1 MRMKVVNNKTDKKIF
16 QTASRKHP
24 RNVTISNTRGGIR
37 M

>member
-16 QTASRKHP
+16 QTAARRHP
-24 RNVTISNTRGGIR
+24 RNVNISNTRGGIR